1 MERRL
6 SLSGGPG
13 TLILRENGPRATVLA
28 ERPDDGKG
36 LYKAW
41 IWGEHGRFLLGTML
55 PENGRLRAQ
64 RTLSVDQ
71 LSRQGAWPVTGAS
84 AVLAFCARPGGAPPQ
99 GWQRQRHAGE
109 LFSDCVLRQ
118 AAENLDG
125 ALIRRRERGF
135 SLALAYQPRHVFPLT
150 PAFCFARL
158 EKLSGGL
165 YLVFEFNEA
174 GWPVLPGCVSA
185 P

>member
-13 TLILRENGPRATVLA
+13 TLILRENGPRVTVLA

-41 IWGEHGRFLLGTML
+41 IWGENGRFLLGTML
-55 PENGRLRAQ
+55 PERNCLRAE

-71 LSRQGAWPVTGAS
+71 LSRQGVWPVTGAS

-99 GWQRQRHAGE
+99 GWKRHQRPQE
-109 LFSDCVLRQ
+109 LFSDCVLQR
-118 AAENLDG
+118 AARGLDS
-125 ALIRRRERGF
+125 ALICRRERGF
-135 SLALAYQPRHVFPLT
+135 SLAFAYQPRHTFPLV
-150 PAFCFARL
+150 PAFCFARM
-158 EKLSGGL
+158 EKLGNGF
-165 YLVFEFNEA
+165 YLIFEFNEE
-174 GWPVLPGCVSA
+174 GWPIPPDRTSSS
-185 P
+185 